1 MTPGTRRILLRFSS
15 SSESAP
21 VQMQQVQV
29 HISYFLLLIHF
40 QPSSFLG
47 FVSGKMSKSKQMNVW
62 ADLAGL
68 GVEEEMDPVETKR
81 NNTST
86 SAFLEA
92 VSENIEIEKFQNSKL
107 QVLPFHFEQEIKKID
122 KKGRTEPALNAVSLE
137 NLKRTLDD
145 GNNIL
150 NDLEKYEQFSNDVGS
165 SEPIIGELIKVSE
178 EMNDNI
184 EAFNVKHN
192 TEFSSWLAKS
202 EVSTKYKDREE
213 ILQMEGVVSAL
224 ACQLHSKTQIAENLE
239 TILDGGQR
247 DIRRLSSVVSMSDLE
262 DVDETITFNA
272 SNVNMSRAPAA
283 S

>member
-1 MTPGTRRILLRFSS
+1 
-15 SSESAP
+15 
-21 VQMQQVQV
+21 
-29 HISYFLLLIHF
+29 
-40 QPSSFLG
+40 
-47 FVSGKMSKSKQMNVW
+47 MSKSKQMDVW
-62 ADLAGL
+62 TDLAGL
-68 GVEEEMDPVETKR
+68 GVEEEIDPDEIKS
-81 NNTST
+81 NNT

-107 QVLPFHFEQEIKKID
+107 QVLSFHFEQEIKKLD
-122 KKGRTEPALNAVSLE
+122 KQGRIEPAVTAISLA

-145 GNNIL
+145 GNNIH
-150 NDLEKYEQFSNDVGS
+150 NDLEQYGQFSNDVGS
-165 SEPIIGELIKVSE
+165 SEPIIGKLVKVSE

-192 TEFSSWLAKS
+192 TEFASWLAKS

-213 ILQMEGVVSAL
+213 ILQMERVVSAL

>member
-1 MTPGTRRILLRFSS
+1 
-15 SSESAP
+15 
-21 VQMQQVQV
+21 
-29 HISYFLLLIHF
+29 
-40 QPSSFLG
+40 
-47 FVSGKMSKSKQMNVW
+47 MNVW

-68 GVEEEMDPVETKR
+68 GVEEEVDPVEIKR
-81 NNTST
+81 NNT

-122 KKGRTEPALNAVSLE
+122 KKGRIEPAVTAVSLE

-165 SEPIIGELIKVSE
+165 SESIIGKLIKVSE
-178 EMNDNI
+178 ELNDNI